1 MATRSSL
8 LSAYTERLSRLTTVW
23 ATQDAASRET
33 VLATE
38 SLASAPSQLFQVG
51 TEVNGRYRIEALLG
65 TGGMGR
71 VYRVHDRLYPDRH
84 TALKTLLTDA
94 DDSQASLFRSEFQTM
109 ASLSHPGIARVY
121 DFERLVGRNTFFFTM
136 ELVDGQA
143 IAPVSRQ
150 PDWQHT
156 TTLLV
161 QVAQAL
167 DYTIVT
173 TSSTSTSSPVT
184 SS

>member
-84 TALKTLLTDA
+84 TALKTLLTDT

-143 IAPVSRQ
+143 IAPRLEATRLAA
-150 PDWQHT
+150 H
-156 TTLLV
+156 
-161 QVAQAL
+161 
-167 DYTIVT
+167 DY
-173 TSSTSTSSPVT
+173 PVGLEFVIRPPLEAGPCPG
-184 SS
+184 SGRSNAHG